1 VERRQASA
9 PGAEGGVSRS
19 FVWRV
24 PHPFGA
30 VVGQQRLPAFRFPF
44 VFVAESELVW
54 LPEASVK
61 EI

>member
-44 VFVAESELVW
+44 VFVAGSEF
-54 LPEASVK
+54 
-61 EI
+61 